1 MISVSTQISTC
12 SRLCALKIPHR
23 IQSMEDTNR
32 LMGMNV
38 LNYSSFY
45 TRIWIVIYPP
55 VLVNQ
60 SDKYTLNIHQNI
72 TSYWVINCTPSVNTN
87 RIGCNKSMSCFSLI
101 CGFLPVNKQVQFFD
115 GHGIYF
121 YNRAMDVIIHHR
133 VHTFFLRTVNISMI
147 SLMIIYQTPI
157 SRIYITDTNSTG
169 NSITQPSSSTRPILT
184 LPQ

>member
-23 IQSMEDTNR
+23 IHIMEDTNR
-32 LMGMNV
+32 FMGINV

-60 SDKYTLNIHQNI
+60 SDNYILDIHQNI
-72 TSYWVINCTPSVNTN
+72 TSYWVINFTPSVSTN
-87 RIGCNKSMSCFSLI
+87 RIGCNKYMSCFSLI
-101 CGFLPVNKQVQFFD
+101 CGFLPVNKQVLLFD
-115 GHGIYF
+115 GHDIYF
-121 YNRAMDVIIHHR
+121 YNRAMDVIIHNR
-133 VHTFFLRTVNISMI
+133 VHTFFLRKMTISMT

-157 SRIYITDTNSTG
+157 SRIYMTDTN
-169 NSITQPSSSTRPILT
+169 
-184 LPQ
+184 